1 MKGHSTFPHQGA
13 VSPSNFSNSGRW
25 VVVSCC
31 GLLSFYLVG
40 FWFWWFFF
48 FFFFAFLMTDDIQ
61 PLFQMPLGNL
71 DILFDEVSVQ
81 AFAFASK
88 LLSFPY

>member
-1 MKGHSTFPHQGA
+1 MG
-13 VSPSNFSNSGRW
+13 
-25 VVVSCC
+25 CC
-31 GLLSFYLVG
+31 RFIWLVFG
-40 FWFWWFFF
+40 FRG